1 MSILNAI
8 IQGIIQG
15 LSEFLP
21 ISSSGHL
28 SLFQYFTGQS
38 GEEGAFFTIILHL
51 GTLVAVFIAFRKIIG
66 EMIVEFF
73 RMIKDIFT
81 GKFSMQEISPQR
93 RMIFLLIVSMLP
105 MIITVFLKDWF
116 ESFSTDNS
124 IIVEGIFFLVT
135 SVLLFLGVRYGNGSK
150 DSSTMTYKDAL
161 IVGGVQA
168 VAPMPGLSRSGS
180 TISTGLLCG
189 LSREYAVAFS
199 FIMGIPPIIG
209 ANLLEIRTVMREGIT
224 IPASSILVGL
234 VTSLVFGLLAIKLV
248 ELLVTSDK
256 FKWFAWYTL
265 VLGIV
270 VVVIGIYEQV
280 AGHPIQT
287 MITSWVAA

>member
-1 MSILNAI
+1 
-8 IQGIIQG
+8 
-15 LSEFLP
+15 
-21 ISSSGHL
+21 
-28 SLFQYFTGQS
+28 
-38 GEEGAFFTIILHL
+38 
-51 GTLVAVFIAFRKIIG
+51 
-66 EMIVEFF
+66 
-73 RMIKDIFT
+73 
-81 GKFSMQEISPQR
+81 
-93 RMIFLLIVSMLP
+93 
-105 MIITVFLKDWF
+105 
-116 ESFSTDNS
+116 
-124 IIVEGIFFLVT
+124 
-135 SVLLFLGVRYGNGSK
+135 
-150 DSSTMTYKDAL
+150 MTYKDAL